1 MNKILSDTERAELIK
16 AAREARKNSY
26 SPYSHFRVGAAILFE
41 NGDVVSGCN
50 VENASFGLS
59 LCAERNAMT
68 TAISN
73 GQAKPIAAAIVGKDG
88 EPCAPCGACRQF
100 LAEFSPEME
109 IILEDGN
116 GFKIF
121 KLRELL
127 PEYFSPANIAG

>member
-59 LCAERNAMT
+59 LCAER
-68 TAISN
+68 
-73 GQAKPIAAAIVGKDG
+73 KPIAAAIVGKDG